1 MQPATAQTEAT
12 RSGILTTLGATVGL
26 AFGPSVIANLTV
38 TAYITPIEQEFGWL
52 RSDVSF
58 AFSLVAY
65 MIVVVSPLQGM
76 LVDRFGPRRV
86 VLTSIPLFALSLA
99 AIYLTPGNIY
109 VYYFLWALVP
119 IAGLGLWP
127 LGYLQAVTP
136 WFDRKL
142 GLALGCANAGIGVG
156 STFLPMLVI
165 GPIIAAYSWRHAVL
179 AIAFLVLFVSWP
191 VVAYCLREPSAAEVA
206 ARKLTAAGK
215 SFGLAF
221 KQAMREPTFW
231 MLNLGFF
238 LLGVT
243 ATSLVT
249 QQVPLL
255 RDAGWTV
262 DETTR
267 LQTTFG
273 FGLLF
278 ARVAVGFVIDHIFAP
293 RVLTTVSIGGAVA
306 CVLYA
311 MYPDLGYVSAI
322 LIGFLL
328 GAEFDVLAFLIK
340 RYYGNVAYGRIY
352 GVIFGVFYLG
362 SAVGIWGLP
371 KLREASADLSYD
383 NALYAAAGSCSLRRC
398 SWRSCRS
405 TVTPRATRRNPLP
418 VRRPPKISNRPG
430 APMRFAT
437 TTLLAALLGTCTCF
451 SAAAQV
457 RNLRPVTDAMLQN
470 PDPADWLS
478 WRRTLNHWGYSPLTQ
493 VNARNVAQLRL
504 VWTRPL
510 AQGVQEG
517 TPLVHDGVMF
527 FPNPNDITQAIDA
540 ATGDL
545 IWEYRRPVQEDNNDY
560 IPFPSINRNLAIYG
574 NLILDNGAD
583 NFAYALDARTGAL
596 AWETR
601 FSTTAAAHSTA
612 RGRSSQTAKS
622 FRAGAASRRVVPR
635 RAC

>member
-1 MQPATAQTEAT
+1 MQTATPPSEA
-12 RSGILTTLGATVGL
+12 SLNGILTTIGATIGL
-26 AFGPSVIANLTV
+26 ALGPSVIANLTV

-65 MIVVVSPLQGM
+65 MIVVMSPLQGM

-99 AIYLTPGNIY
+99 AIYLTPNNIY
-109 VYYFLWALVP
+109 VYYLLWALVP

-165 GPIIAAYSWRHAVL
+165 GPMIAAYGWREAIVAV
-179 AIAFLVLFVSWP
+179 AALVLFVSWP
-191 VVAYCLREPSAAEVA
+191 LVAYCLREPSVADRA
-206 ARKLTAAGK
+206 ARKLSAAGRA
-215 SFGLAF
+215 FGLEFREAT
-221 KQAMREPTFW
+221 REPTFW

-255 RDAGWTV
+255 RDAGWTAE
-262 DETTR
+262 ETTR
-267 LQTTFG
+267 LQTVFG

-293 RVLTTVSIGGAVA
+293 RVMTTVLIGGAIA
-306 CVLYA
+306 CLLYA
-311 MYPDLGYVSAI
+311 LYPQFGYVSAL

-340 RYYGNVAYGRIY
+340 RYYGLKAYGRVY

-371 KLREASADLSYD
+371 KLRELSADLSYD
-383 NALYAAAGSCSLRRC
+383 NGLYAAAS
-398 SWRSCRS
+398 
-405 TVTPRATRRNPLP
+405 
-418 VRRPPKISNRPG
+418 I
-430 APMRFAT
+430 
-437 TTLLAALLGTCTCF
+437 LLASAVLMSLMPKYRYAAGHTEEEERAAPPA
-451 SAAAQV
+451 AAAQEV
-457 RNLRPVTDAMLQN
+457 
-470 PDPADWLS
+470 
-478 WRRTLNHWGYSPLTQ
+478 
-493 VNARNVAQLRL
+493 
-504 VWTRPL
+504 
-510 AQGVQEG
+510 
-517 TPLVHDGVMF
+517 
-527 FPNPNDITQAIDA
+527 
-540 ATGDL
+540 
-545 IWEYRRPVQEDNNDY
+545 
-560 IPFPSINRNLAIYG
+560 
-574 NLILDNGAD
+574 
-583 NFAYALDARTGAL
+583 
-596 AWETR
+596 
-601 FSTTAAAHSTA
+601 
-612 RGRSSQTAKS
+612 
-622 FRAGAASRRVVPR
+622 
-635 RAC
+635 